1 MKEGLAINLI
11 YHFGH
16 EGTVPADAEFPE
28 LSGRYRVL
36 YFFSEAGPVSPEAQE
51 EAAQRLFNRSVGV
64 PATFSSL
71 DDLKDFAM
79 GVCQLVKAPEVF
91 VLSVQDYNVG
101 VEAARDV
108 RTFREIY
115 RRYGLNLANPD
126 VISRGPGLFS
136 KFFGNNRKT

>member
-16 EGTVPADAEFPE
+16 DADSEFPE
-28 LSGRYRVL
+28 LSGRYRIL
-36 YFFSEAGPVSPEAQE
+36 YFFTESGPVPPELQE
-51 EAAQRLFNRSVGV
+51 SVALKLFNRSVGF

-71 DDLKDFAM
+71 DDLKEFAM
-79 GVCQLVKAPEVF
+79 GVCIALKSPEVF

-108 RTFREIY
+108 RAFRELF
-115 RRYGLNLANPD
+115 RRYGLNLSNPD
-126 VISRGPGLFS
+126 IISRGPGLFG

>member
-16 EGTVPADAEFPE
+16 DFDSEFPE
-28 LSGRYRVL
+28 LAGRYRIL
-36 YFFSEAGPVSPEAQE
+36 YFFSEAGPVTTESQDTIYVK
-51 EAAQRLFNRSVGV
+51 LFNR
-64 PATFSSL
+64 PATHPVAFTSL

-91 VLSVQDYNVG
+91 VLSVQDYNIG

-108 RTFREIY
+108 RAFREIY
-115 RRYGLNLANPD
+115 RRYGLNLSNPD
-126 VISRGPGLFS
+126 IINRGPGLFG
-136 KFFGNNRKT
+136 KFFSNNRKS

>member
-16 EGTVPADAEFPE
+16 DVDSEFPD
-28 LSGRYRVL
+28 LAGRYRIL
-36 YFFSEAGPVSPEAQE
+36 YFFSEAGPVSFESQEATYVK
-51 EAAQRLFNRSVGV
+51 LFNR
-64 PATFSSL
+64 PATHPVTFTSL
-71 DDLKDFAM
+71 DDLKEFAM

-108 RTFREIY
+108 RAFREIY
-115 RRYGLNLANPD
+115 RRYGLNLSNPD
-126 VISRGPGLFS
+126 IINRGPGLFG
-136 KFFGNNRKT
+136 KFFGNNRKP

>member
-16 EGTVPADAEFPE
+16 SSTASMETELPE
-28 LSGRYRVL
+28 LSGCYRVL
-36 YFFSEAGPVSPEAQE
+36 YFFSDAGPVSPEAQE
-51 EAAQRLFNRSVGV
+51 EVAIRLFNRSVGI

-79 GVCQLVKAPEVF
+79 GVCQFVKAPEVF
-91 VLSVQDYNVG
+91 ILSVQDYNVG

-108 RTFREIY
+108 RAFRELY

-126 VISRGPGLFS
+126 VINRGPGLFG
-136 KFFGNNRKT
+136 KFFGNNRKS

>member
-16 EGTVPADAEFPE
+16 DADSEFPE
-28 LSGRYRVL
+28 LAGRYRIL
-36 YFFSEAGPVSPEAQE
+36 YFFSEAGPVSVEAQE
-51 EAAQRLFNRSVGV
+51 SVYVKLFNRSGAQPV
-64 PATFSSL
+64 TFTSL

-79 GVCQLVKAPEVF
+79 GVCQMVKAPEVF

-108 RTFREIY
+108 RAFREIY

-126 VISRGPGLFS
+126 IINRGPGILG
-136 KFFGNNRKT
+136 KFFGNNRKS